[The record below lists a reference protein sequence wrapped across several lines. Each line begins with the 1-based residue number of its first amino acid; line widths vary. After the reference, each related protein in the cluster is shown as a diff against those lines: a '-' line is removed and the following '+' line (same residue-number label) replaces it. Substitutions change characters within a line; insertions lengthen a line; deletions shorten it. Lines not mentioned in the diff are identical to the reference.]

1 MLGEYT
7 KEQKELVLKLREE
20 TMEGAFTCVRALID
34 NDWNYDKAYE
44 DLKNRP
50 ALMRLI

>member
-7 KEQKELVLKLREE
+7 KEQKELVLRLREE

-34 NDWNYDKAYE
+34 NDWNYDKAYK

-50 ALMRLI
+50 PFLVI